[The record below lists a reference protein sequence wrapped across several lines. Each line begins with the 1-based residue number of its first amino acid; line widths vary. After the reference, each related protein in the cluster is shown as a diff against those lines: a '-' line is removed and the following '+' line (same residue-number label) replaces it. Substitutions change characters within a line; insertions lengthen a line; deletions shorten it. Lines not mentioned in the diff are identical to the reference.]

1 MLTAMITEQKDYW
14 SFCFLHC
21 SIFQISNNEQTLDL
35 QPQKNSALMV
45 KIISRCIKIA
55 NYDVHLK
62 QDIVGQ
68 LYFIKKK

>member
-1 MLTAMITEQKDYW
+1 
-14 SFCFLHC
+14 
-21 SIFQISNNEQTLDL
+21 
-35 QPQKNSALMV
+35 MV